1 MLRDGL
7 ILVSSAA
14 VSYLWLCAIVSPLAT
29 AVRAIARRGADR
41 TAWTALGLAAA
52 AAAIWTVA
60 AAAVLF
66 PMHSDILWRGISFG
80 NIVWAGR
87 LIAFA
92 RVPRL
97 GPRFETATV
106 LAMVAFV
113 RNDPWAIP
121 RVERLYLVH
130 AVVPVTADNERQA
143 RRAGAVLSGVP
154 REA

>member
-1 MLRDGL
+1 MLRDGF

-14 VSYLWLCAIVSPLAT
+14 ISYLWLCAIVSPLVT
-29 AVRAIARRGADR
+29 AVRASARRGAGR
-41 TAWTALGLAAA
+41 PAWTALGLAAA
-52 AAAIWTVA
+52 AAAIWTAA
-60 AAAVLF
+60 AAAVLV
-66 PMHSDILWRGISFG
+66 PMHSDILWRGISLG

-106 LAMVAFV
+106 VAMVAFV
-113 RNDPWAIP
+113 RDDPWTIP
-121 RVERLYLVH
+121 RVERLYRVH
-130 AVVPVTADNERQA
+130 AIAPVTAENRQA

-154 REA
+154 TEA